1 MVNNKKTTAFDILQ
15 AIIAIALIGGFGFM
29 VGLKILE

>member
-1 MVNNKKTTAFDILQ
+1 MVSKKKTTAFDILQ

-29 VGLKILE
+29 VGIHLLK

>member
-1 MVNNKKTTAFDILQ
+1 MVRKKKTTAFDILQ

-29 VGLKILE
+29 VGIHLLK

>member
-1 MVNNKKTTAFDILQ
+1 MVSKKKTTAFDMLQ

-29 VGLKILE
+29 VGIHILK

>member
-1 MVNNKKTTAFDILQ
+1 MKNKTTAFDILQ

-29 VGLKILE
+29 VGVHILK

>member
-1 MVNNKKTTAFDILQ
+1 MKKKTTVLDILQ

-29 VGLKILE
+29 VGIHILK

>member
-1 MVNNKKTTAFDILQ
+1 MKNKITLFDIFQ

-29 VGLKILE
+29 VGVHILK

>member
-1 MVNNKKTTAFDILQ
+1 MRKKIALFDILQ

-29 VGLKILE
+29 IGVHILK